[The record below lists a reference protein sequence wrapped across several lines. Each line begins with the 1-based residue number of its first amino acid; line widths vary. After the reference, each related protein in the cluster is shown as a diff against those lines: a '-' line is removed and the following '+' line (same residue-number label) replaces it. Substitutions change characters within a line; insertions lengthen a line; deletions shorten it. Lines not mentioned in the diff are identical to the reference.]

1 MNAKEYYAKE
11 TNRQVDEL
19 DEYDL
24 HICNVAEE
32 YHQAKLKDELPTEGE
47 IKKEF
52 VNEFG
57 DAPTKW
63 NKFRLQGAK
72 WAINLLKEKK

>member
-1 MNAKEYYAKE
+1 MKFFDQK
-11 TNRQVDEL
+11 RLIQ
-19 DEYDL
+19 
-24 HICNVAEE
+24 
-32 YHQAKLKDELPTEGE
+32 KLKDDVKFLNKRIEDIEKEHQDELPTEGE